1 MSCTD
6 MIGAEV
12 VFWFWS
18 KQTCRVICATARK
31 QRSKMDC
38 VVLKRCKSARTRT
51 YHCTLRLAMMA
62 RVGRLCL
69 WSKPNT
75 CICSPNHLRISR
87 MIKQLFSKSSSFFQS
102 RRLAISPLKFKESSW
117 RSLSHT
123 KRSLT
128 QGIWLPE
135 LLSHIEHQAG
145 NKFNT
150 HDYIFLPASPSSTT
164 PFRVG
169 GSATVDMG
177 TGRTTLMIT

>member
-1 MSCTD
+1 MCDSQE
-6 MIGAEV
+6 AA
-12 VFWFWS
+12 
-18 KQTCRVICATARK
+18 KQNGLCCLETLQECQNKNLSLYAASSYDGTSRK
-31 QRSKMDC
+31 ALFMEEQTK
-38 VVLKRCKSARTRT
+38 L
-51 YHCTLRLAMMA
+51 
-62 RVGRLCL
+62 
-69 WSKPNT
+69 NT
-75 CICSPNHLRISR
+75 CICSPDHLRISR